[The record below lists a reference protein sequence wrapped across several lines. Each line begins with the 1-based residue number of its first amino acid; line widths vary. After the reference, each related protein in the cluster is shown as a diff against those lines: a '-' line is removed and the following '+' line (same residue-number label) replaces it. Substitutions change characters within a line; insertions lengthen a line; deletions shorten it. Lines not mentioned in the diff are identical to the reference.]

1 MAMIT
6 GAPWVSCATLVI
18 CVQVWSVSQQPCSRY
33 STGQVRLADSDQP
46 GGSSS
51 RTAVLVPAAGGEVA
65 TAPGRPKTIFSGPT
79 WAPAAA
85 APPTGGAAPAPPARA
100 PVRAGHAAPSV

>member
-51 RTAVLVPAAGGEVA
+51 RTAVLVPAAGGENR
-65 TAPGRPKTIFSGPT
+65 TPQGRPNTTRPAPT
-79 WAPAAA
+79 RAPPAAPPPRARLAPPACRAAAPAAE
-85 APPTGGAAPAPPARA
+85 PP
-100 PVRAGHAAPSV
+100 VQ